1 VRRSRN
7 LVALPADVWWAGAV
21 NDPTGYDGMFVPP
34 HQDPRPTG
42 VVHGELATYRQYLTS
57 YRATLVLKC
66 DGLTPAQLA
75 TRSVPPSALS
85 LLGLVRHLARVEQFW
100 FRLALQGLREE
111 RLYDDGDGGFA
122 EIRAADAA
130 VEDAFGAWREQTRL
144 ADEWLDALTDDR
156 LGDAVVFRDGTE
168 TSTVRDILVHLVEEY
183 ARHAGHADLLRE
195 RLDGRAGQ

>member
-1 VRRSRN
+1 
-7 LVALPADVWWAGAV
+7 VALGVAVWWAGAV
-21 NDPTGYDGMFVPP
+21 NAPTGYDGMFVPA

-42 VVHGELATYRQYLTS
+42 VPHGELATYRQYLTS
-57 YRATLVLKC
+57 YRTTLDLKC
-66 DGLTPAQLA
+66 DGLAPEQLA

-111 RLYDDGDGGFA
+111 RLYDDGDAGFA
-122 EIRAADAA
+122 DVRPTDAA
-130 VEDAFGAWREQTRL
+130 VQEAFGTWRAQVAL
-144 ADEWLDALTDDR
+144 ADEWLDGLTDDR

-195 RLDGRAGQ
+195 RIDGRAGQ